1 MDHRLKKNKQ
11 FSYLYKKGN
20 RKNSKFLTL
29 FEIDSKYKCY
39 KIGFSVNKKIGKANV
54 RNKVKRRLKE
64 IVRTNNLCSDYKN
77 YILLAKT
84 GIDELSFDELKTEV
98 VKVFKK
104 W

>member
-29 FEIDSKYKCY
+29 FEVDSKYKCY
-39 KIGFSVNKKIGKANV
+39 KIGFSVNKKIGKANI

-64 IVRTNNLCSDYKN
+64 IVRTNNLCCGYKN
-77 YILLAKT
+77 YILLAKI
-84 GIDELSFDELKTEV
+84 GINELNFDDLKTEV
-98 VKVFKK
+98 FKVFNK